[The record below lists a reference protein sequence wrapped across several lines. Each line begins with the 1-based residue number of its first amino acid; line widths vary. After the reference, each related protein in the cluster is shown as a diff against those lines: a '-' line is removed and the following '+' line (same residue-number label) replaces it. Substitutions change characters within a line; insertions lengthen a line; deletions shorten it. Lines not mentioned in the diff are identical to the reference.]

1 MRLTGG
7 HLVGRGDGRG
17 IELGVEASGHLCD
30 DADGPEVDL
39 GDLGVL
45 PGLVDAHV
53 HLQFTTPEALLTAG
67 VTAVRDL
74 GSPRGVGLA
83 LAGPSASTLLRVRA
97 AGQVLTAPGGYP
109 GESWG
114 ADGTAREVG
123 SADDAEHAVAE
134 QADAGACAIKVAL
147 EDSRDRPVLPDEVLA
162 AVRAAAH
169 RVGLR
174 VVAHVGSARALGSAL
189 EVGVDELCHLPL
201 HRVAPEAMARAAGAG
216 VVLVPTLAIRGDSF
230 LGRRAAARAVAAFR
244 EAGGRVVYGTDLG
257 NAGTAPGVSV
267 AEVELLLGSGMS
279 GLDVLDAM
287 TAGAATYLGLPEAGR
302 LEVGARAD
310 VVAVDGD
317 PLADPSA
324 YGRVRFVLVAG
335 QVVLDRR

>member
-1 MRLTGG
+1 MRLRGG
-7 HLVGRGDGRG
+7 HLVGRGEGSSLD
-17 IELGVEASGHLCD
+17 LGVDASGHLSA

-39 GDLGVL
+39 GDLAVL

-83 LAGPSASTLLRVRA
+83 QARAGAALLRVRA

-114 ADGTAREVG
+114 ADGTAREVA
-123 SADDAEHAVAE
+123 SADDAERAVAE
-134 QADAGACAIKVAL
+134 QVDGGACGIKVAL
-147 EDSRDRPVLPDEVLA
+147 EDSRDRPVLSDVVLA

-169 RVGLR
+169 RAGLR
-174 VVAHVGSARALGSAL
+174 VVAHVGSARALESAL
-189 EVGVDELCHLPL
+189 EVGVEELCHLPL
-201 HRVAPEAMARAAGAG
+201 HRVDPRAMARAAAAG

-267 AEVELLLGSGMS
+267 AEVELLLRAGMS

-287 TAGAATYLGLPEAGR
+287 TAGAGAHVGPVDAGR
-302 LEVGARAD
+302 LELGARAD
-310 VVAVDGD
+310 VVGVDGD

-324 YGRVRFVLVAG
+324 YGRVRFVLAAG